1 MHFFEKKVFLILK
14 TCIFREIVVSLYPQM
29 NKPFGSKLRKIVILM
44 KKTILLMLSVALLA
58 ACTAKQPKLEDECLY
73 SPSKTQFAF
82 WSNIAEQ
89 MEVLLYEDAVSDQHS
104 VISLQKGANDFWTAT
119 VKGDQA
125 GKYYTVRSFQNG
137 EWSLE
142 SPGIFAKAVSIN
154 GQRAAII
161 DMTKTN
167 PDGWENDVRPAM
179 PDMTDIVVYETH
191 VRDYTMANPAI
202 EHKGKFLGMAE
213 QPAIDHLKEL
223 GITHLQILPMFD
235 YGSVDET
242 KSEHSNLN
250 AEGSYNWGYDP
261 VNYNVPEGGYSTDPS
276 YPKNRIREAK
286 QMIQALHANGIRV
299 VMDVVYNHT
308 FDAMGCAL
316 GRVVPNYFYRLNPDG
331 TFANGSGCGN
341 ETASEHEMMRQF
353 MVQSV
358 CYWAREYHID
368 GFRFDL
374 MGIHD
379 QETMRQIRAA
389 LDEIDPTILTYG
401 EGWAAM
407 APALPYEELA
417 MKAWTYKMPRVGA
430 FSDDIRNAL
439 IGSPFDHERGF
450 ASGNAA
456 CKEALMNGLVGCIG
470 FEDPNGQLG
479 AEPLCWSGE
488 PMQHVSYIT
497 CHDNYCLRDRIE
509 VSATEE
515 TEDTKLRMNKL
526 AQTAVLVSQGM
537 SFVYGGEELFRT
549 KRGID
554 NSYQSP
560 DSINI
565 IPWENKE
572 KYADLFEY
580 YQQIIAIRRAHKG
593 FRLGCAEAV
602 KEHVEFIPTDNEH
615 LIVYRIKN
623 LEGIDSAKSLIVLLN
638 GGAEAVEFAVP
649 EADYLVL
656 AYDAKADVNGIVQ
669 VETDKVVVEPYSA
682 TILAEN

>member
-1 MHFFEKKVFLILK
+1 
-14 TCIFREIVVSLYPQM
+14 
-29 NKPFGSKLRKIVILM
+29 
-44 KKTILLMLSVALLA
+44 MLSLALVACA
-58 ACTAKQPKLEDECLY
+58 AKQPKMEDECLY

-82 WSNIAEQ
+82 WSNVAEQ
-89 MEVLLYEDAVSDQHS
+89 MEVLLYEDAVSDQYS
-104 VISLQKGANDFWTAT
+104 AVSLKKGANDFWTAT
-119 VKGDQA
+119 VKGDLA

-137 EWSLE
+137 EWAPE
-142 SPGIFAKAVSIN
+142 APGIFAKAVSIN
-154 GQRAAII
+154 GQRAAIL
-161 DMTKTN
+161 DLAATN
-167 PDGWENDVRPAM
+167 PEGWNTDVRPAM
-179 PDMTDIVVYETH
+179 PDITDIVVYETH
-191 VRDYTMANPAI
+191 VRDYTMDNPAI

-235 YGSVDET
+235 YGSIDET
-242 KSEHSNLN
+242 KDSEHSKLN

-261 VNYNVPEGGYSTDPS
+261 VNYNVPEGGYSSDPTDPS
-276 YPKNRIREAK
+276 ARIREAK

-308 FDAMGCAL
+308 YDVMGCAL
-316 GRVVPNYFYRLNPDG
+316 GRVVPKYFYRLNPDG
-331 TFANGSGCGN
+331 TYANGSGCGN
-341 ETASEHEMMRQF
+341 ETASDHEMMRQF

-379 QETMRQIRAA
+379 QETMNAIRAA
-389 LDEIDPTILTYG
+389 LDQIDPTILTYG

-407 APALPYEELA
+407 APAYPYDSLA
-417 MKAWTYKMPRVGA
+417 MKQWTYKMPRVGA

-456 CKEALMNGLVGCIG
+456 NFKDVMRGLIACP
-470 FEDPNGQLG
+470 E
-479 AEPLCWSGE
+479 WSGE

-515 TEDTKLRMNKL
+515 SEATKLRMNKL

-537 SFVYGGEELFRT
+537 SFLYGGEELFRT

-572 KYADLFEY
+572 KYADLFDY
-580 YQQIIAIRRAHKG
+580 YKQMIAIRRAHKG
-593 FRLGCAEAV
+593 FRLGTAELV
-602 KEHVEFIPTDNEH
+602 QQHVDFLPADDET
-615 LIVYRIKN
+615 LIIYRINN
-623 LEGIDSAKSLIVLLN
+623 LENIDSAKSLTVLLN
-638 GGAEAVEFAVP
+638 GSTKSAQAEIP
-649 EADYLVL
+649 DGQYTVL
-656 AYDAKADVNGIVQ
+656 AHDAQADPQGLGII
-669 VETDKVVVEPYSA
+669 KGGKIVVEPYSA
-682 TILAEN
+682 TILAEQ

>member
-1 MHFFEKKVFLILK
+1 M
-14 TCIFREIVVSLYPQM
+14 R
-29 NKPFGSKLRKIVILM
+29 
-44 KKTILLMLSVALLA
+44 KTIIFMLSVALV

-73 SPSKTQFAF
+73 SSSKTQFSF
-82 WSNIAEQ
+82 WSNSAEQ
-89 MEVLLYEDAVSDQHS
+89 MEVIIYNDGMSASLNDAATQPNDVQIIALKKD
-104 VISLQKGANDFWTAT
+104 KNDFWKAT
-119 VKGDQA
+119 VKGDLL
-125 GKYYTVRSFQNG
+125 GKFYTVRSFQDG
-137 EWSLE
+137 EWGQE
-142 SPGIFAKAVSIN
+142 SPGIFAKAVSVN

-161 DMTKTN
+161 DLKNTN
-167 PDGWENDVRPAM
+167 PEGWDSDVRPAM

-191 VRDYTMANPAI
+191 MRDYTMANPAI

-213 QPAIDHLKEL
+213 DPSISHLKDL

-235 YGSVDET
+235 FGSVDERLT
-242 KSEHSNLN
+242 VEDDSSIVNRQSSNRQ
-250 AEGSYNWGYDP
+250 YNWGYDP
-261 VNYNVPEGGYSTDPS
+261 VNYNVPDGGYSTDPFD
-276 YPKNRIREAK
+276 PACRIREAK
-286 QMIQALHANGIRV
+286 QMIQALHKAGIRV

-308 FDAMGCAL
+308 YDANGCAL
-316 GRVVPNYFYRLNPDG
+316 GRVVPKYFYRLNEDG
-331 TFANGSGCGN
+331 TYANGSGCGN
-341 ETASEHEMMRQF
+341 ETASDHEMMRQF
-353 MVQSV
+353 MVESV

-379 QETMRQIRAA
+379 QETMKAIRAA

-407 APALPYEELA
+407 APAYPYEELA
-417 MKAWTYKMPRVGA
+417 MKQWTYKMPRVGA

-439 IGSPFDHERGF
+439 IGSPFDHAPGF

-456 CKEALMNGLVGCIG
+456 CKANVMNGLIACP
-470 FEDPNGQLG
+470 E
-479 AEPLCWSGE
+479 WSGE

-509 VSATEE
+509 VS
-515 TEDTKLRMNKL
+515 TKDKSEADHIRMNKL

-537 SFVYGGEELFRT
+537 SFLYGGEELYRT

-565 IPWENKE
+565 IPWENKVNR
-572 KYADLFEY
+572 KDLFTY

-602 KEHVEFIPTDNEH
+602 KAHVEFLPVENEH
-615 LIVYRIKN
+615 LIVYRIKD
-623 LEGIDSAKSLIVLLN
+623 LEGIDSAKTLIVLLN
-638 GGAEAVEFAVP
+638 GGDEEVKADIP
-649 EADYLVL
+649 EGAYTIL
-656 AYDAKADVNGIVQ
+656 AFDGEAKADGSLGDYAGSQIA
-669 VETDKVVVEPYSA
+669 VEPFSA
-682 TILAEN
+682 TILIE